1 MKKILLVL
9 ALVLPLA
16 VSAQKF
22 GHINTQE
29 VFALMPELNR
39 VKAQMDTLQN
49 TYESQIA
56 NMQEEYQKKIAD
68 YQKNAATLTDGVREF
83 RQQEIAEM
91 EQRIQLF
98 YQTAQQDIQKKQQE
112 YLAPL
117 QQKMVA
123 AIQEVG
129 KENGFTYIFDTSM
142 GTVAYQ
148 APDATDVS
156 PLVKA
161 KLGIK

>member
-1 MKKILLVL
+1 MKKVLLL
-9 ALVLPLA
+9 FALLLPLA

-22 GHINTQE
+22 GHINSQE
-29 VFALMPELNR
+29 VFAMLPELNK
-39 VKAQMDTLQN
+39 VKAQMDTLQS

-68 YQKNAATLTDGVREF
+68 YQKNAATLTEGVREF

-117 QQKMVA
+117 QQKLIA

-142 GTVAYQ
+142 GAIAYQ
-148 APDATDVS
+148 SADATDIS
-156 PLVKA
+156 PLVKT

>member
-1 MKKILLVL
+1 MKKIVLML
-9 ALVLPLA
+9 ALALPLA

-29 VFALMPELNR
+29 VFALMPELTK

-56 NMQEEYQKKIAD
+56 NMQEEYQKKVAD
-68 YQKNAATLTDGVREF
+68 YQKNAATLNDVVKPI

-117 QQKMVA
+117 QQKMVN

-129 KENGFTYIFDTSM
+129 KENGFTYIFDTAM
-142 GTVAYQ
+142 GALTYQ
-148 APDATDVS
+148 SPDATDVA
-156 PLVKA
+156 PLVKT

>member
-1 MKKILLVL
+1 MKKTFLML
-9 ALVLPLA
+9 ALVLPMA
-16 VSAQKF
+16 VAAQKL

-29 VFALMPELNR
+29 LFSQMPELTQVR
-39 VKAQMDTLQN
+39 QEIEKLSSQ
-49 TYESQIA
+49 YEDQIA
-56 NMQEEYQKKIAD
+56 NMNEEYQKKIVD
-68 YQKNAATLTDGVREF
+68 YQQTESTLADAVKQI

-112 YLAPL
+112 LVAPIHE
-117 QQKMVA
+117 KMTK

-129 KENGFTYIFDTSM
+129 KENGFTYIFDSVA
-142 GTVAYQ
+142 TVYI
-148 APDATDVS
+148 APDAIDVM
-156 PLVKA
+156 PQVRQ

>member
-1 MKKILLVL
+1 MKKILFVL
-9 ALVLPLA
+9 ALVLPLT

-22 GHINTQE
+22 GHVNTQE
-29 VFALMPELNR
+29 VFALMPELNK
-39 VKAQMDTLQN
+39 VKAQMDTLQS

-56 NMQEEYQKKIAD
+56 NMQEEYQKKVAD
-68 YQKNAATLTDGVREF
+68 YQKSATTLTDGVKQF

-117 QQKMVA
+117 HQKLTA

-129 KENGFTYIFDTSM
+129 KENGFTYIFDTAAM
-142 GTVAYQ
+142 TYIA
-148 APDATDVS
+148 ADATDVA
-156 PLVKA
+156 PLVKT

>member
-29 VFALMPELNR
+29 VFALMPELNK
-39 VKAQMDTLQN
+39 VKAQMDTLQ
-49 TYESQIA
+49 TSYESQIA

-68 YQKNAATLTDGVREF
+68 YQKNVATLTDGVKQF

-117 QQKMVA
+117 HQKLTA
-123 AIQEVG
+123 TIQEVG
-129 KENGFTYIFDTSM
+129 KENGFTYIFDSAAL
-142 GTVAYQ
+142 VFV
-148 APDATDVS
+148 APDATDIS
-156 PLVKA
+156 SLVKT

>member
-9 ALVLPLA
+9 ALALPFA
-16 VSAQKF
+16 VNAQKL
-22 GHINTQE
+22 GHVNTQE
-29 VFALMPELNR
+29 VFALMPELASVR
-39 VKAQMDTLQN
+39 AQLDTLN
-49 TYESQIA
+49 ATYENQITL
-56 NMQEEYQKKIAD
+56 MQEEFQKKVAD
-68 YQKNAATLTDGVREF
+68 YQKNEATLTDGVKQF

-117 QQKMVA
+117 HQKLTA

-129 KENGFTYIFDTSM
+129 KENGFTYIFDTAAM
-142 GTVAYQ
+142 TYVAADALDV
-148 APDATDVS
+148 APQ
-156 PLVKA
+156 VKS

>member
-22 GHINTQE
+22 GHVNTQE
-29 VFALMPELNR
+29 VFALMPELNK
-39 VKAQMDTLQN
+39 VKAQMDTLQS

-68 YQKNAATLTDGVREF
+68 YQKNATTLTEGVREF

-142 GTVAYQ
+142 GAVAYQ
-148 APDATDVS
+148 APDATDVA

>member
-1 MKKILLVL
+1 MKKIVLML

-29 VFALMPELNR
+29 VFALMPELTK

-56 NMQEEYQKKIAD
+56 NMQEEYQKKVAD
-68 YQKNAATLTDGVREF
+68 YQKNAATLNDVVKPI

-117 QQKMVA
+117 QQKMVN

-142 GTVAYQ
+142 GAVTYQ
-148 APDATDVS
+148 APDATDVA